1 MYFMIYTTPY
11 YCLFYAILFRK
22 VNIIQFV
29 LCGLYTRESEDRGI
43 VRIVICWRKSKHSVI
58 NLS

>member
-1 MYFMIYTTPY
+1 MYFMVYATPY

-22 VNIIQFV
+22 TNIIQFV
-29 LCGLYTRESEDRGI
+29 LCGLYTREYEERGI
-43 VRIVICWRKSKHSVI
+43 GGMTIDWRKSKHSEI

>member
-1 MYFMIYTTPY
+1 MIYTTPY

-29 LCGLYTRESEDRGI
+29 SCGLYTRESEGRGI
-43 VRIVICWRKSKHSVI
+43 VRIII
-58 NLS
+58 